1 MSFVG
6 YNGTIDTF
14 TTAYHRVSQE
24 VRKSHQS
31 NVFHISIVCRHANF
45 GRETRVDSD
54 SKVRRIRSEF
64 ENSQN
69 FPFPAYVATTVS
81 NLLRARFRIRTNPLN
96 GVFVFLETREYSIS
110 LGIEESLTESKR
122 ESPNQIE
129 MTSVVMCDVKRKSK
143 EKLQS
148 FFSFCRL
155 TSRSATTAI
164 FERFRVGEG
173 FIRLCHLAQK
183 TNWFHNKLLLRLQLY
198 SILYC
203 SFTKAVLYSLC
214 ILIGDGETRNCCQQR
229 VENWRFRVRW

>member
-1 MSFVG
+1 MRILGGKPAS
-6 YNGTIDTF
+6 TPI
-14 TTAYHRVSQE
+14 
-24 VRKSHQS
+24 
-31 NVFHISIVCRHANF
+31 
-45 GRETRVDSD
+45 

-148 FFSFCRL
+148 FFFFLSFDVTKCNNSDFRTL
-155 TSRSATTAI
+155 SRWRGIHPSVSSGT
-164 FERFRVGEG
+164 
-173 FIRLCHLAQK
+173 
-183 TNWFHNKLLLRLQLY
+183 
-198 SILYC
+198 
-203 SFTKAVLYSLC
+203 
-214 ILIGDGETRNCCQQR
+214 
-229 VENWRFRVRW
+229 EN